1 MQRPVS
7 ASQHSASGGPP
18 TRGDD
23 APADGVVDISLTRLI
38 ACRAEARRLGLAT
51 RGRVLATRAGSH
63 LSPFRGPGMDYDE
76 SRVYVPGDDPRAM
89 DWRVTARAA
98 RAHVK
103 VFREERERPV
113 WLLVDQRIGMRFAT
127 RVAFK
132 SVIAAR
138 AAALLGWAAVERGER
153 VGGLVF
159 DESTHTEQR
168 PRPRQHALLGLLG
181 ALAASPQ
188 PARRGTGYAR
198 LAAAV
203 DRLQQLR
210 ADGGIV
216 FVISDFADVGT
227 NNHDDWLRRLGQRCE
242 VALVAVHDPIEE
254 MAPPAGHWP
263 VLAGGGRRLLD
274 TTSAGRRAWY
284 EHGFRRRREG
294 LADLARRRGAH
305 LLTLRTD
312 WPVGASLA
320 RGLGQP
326 MADAR

>member
-1 MQRPVS
+1 MS
-7 ASQHSASGGPP
+7 AFQHSPPRQPAAGSG
-18 TRGDD
+18 D
-23 APADGVVDISLTRLI
+23 APADGVVDISLKRLI
-38 ACRAEARRLGLAT
+38 ACRAQARRLGLAT

-89 DWRVTARAA
+89 DWRLTARAA

-113 WLLVDQRIGMRFAT
+113 WLLVDQRSSMRFAT

-159 DESTHTEQR
+159 DETTHTEQR
-168 PRPRQHALLGLLG
+168 PQPRQHALLGLLG

-188 PARRGTGYAR
+188 SSSRGGGYAL

-203 DRLQQLR
+203 DRLLRLR
-210 ADGGIV
+210 ADGGTV

-227 NNHDDWLRRLGQRCE
+227 DANDDWLRRLGQRCE

-254 MAPPAGHWP
+254 TAPPAGYWP
-263 VLAGGGRRLLD
+263 VLLGGGRRLLD

-284 EHGFRRRREG
+284 ERGFRRRREA

-326 MADAR
+326 AADAP